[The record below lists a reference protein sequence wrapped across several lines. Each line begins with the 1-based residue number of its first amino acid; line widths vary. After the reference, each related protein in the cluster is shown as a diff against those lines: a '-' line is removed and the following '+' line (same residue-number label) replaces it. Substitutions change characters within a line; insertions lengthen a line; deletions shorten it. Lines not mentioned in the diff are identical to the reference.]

1 MNAHAFIAAP
11 SCDPAAPTDDGAQAL
26 VRDRLAMLTRL
37 GDAGLAIALA
47 LERQVTG
54 EAEAPVTQ
62 GDPALA
68 YARVSRAVRMTVA
81 LQIKLIQDLPALQ
94 AGEATARVQCARRRT
109 ADRAGRLECIL
120 DEVVLSQT
128 DDDDAEQLCAEA
140 AERLED
146 EILHDGDVLD
156 RPFSEVVA
164 DICADLG
171 LEPDW
176 AEVAEQSWARQA
188 IRHGRPGAPLE
199 AVVANAP
206 LDEGVAEPQLPL
218 MPTPTSVTSD
228 PARWFDPDAD
238 P

>member
-1 MNAHAFIAAP
+1 MNAHAFISAP
-11 SCDPAAPTDDGAQAL
+11 SDDPATDDRAQAL
-26 VRDRLAMLTRL
+26 VQDRLAMLTRL

-54 EAEAPVTQ
+54 EAETPVTQ

-94 AGEATARVQCARRRT
+94 AGEATARVQAARRRT

-120 DEVVLSQT
+120 DEVVISQT
-128 DDDDAEQLCAEA
+128 DDEDAAEQLCAEA

-146 EILHDGDVLD
+146 EILHDGDVMD

-176 AEVAEQSWARQA
+176 AEVAQQSWARQA
-188 IRHGRPGAPLE
+188 IRHGRPGAPLA
-199 AVVANAP
+199 AVAAQSP
-206 LDEGVAEPQLPL
+206 
-218 MPTPTSVTSD
+218 
-228 PARWFDPDAD
+228 PDDGAAD
-238 P
+238 PHILPPFTPAPDVRDVRSGAMVRS